1 MSRLNMKLIL
11 NTDQQTA
18 SLINKLY
25 DDGTI
30 ADFSE
35 DGWVLYR
42 KEWYPIKTFLEKH
55 YVYL

>member
-1 MSRLNMKLIL
+1 MKLIL